1 MLTPKEKALEILRL
15 PKNSN
20 PNLGEVLAVQREL
33 KQELP
38 KETNKK
44 LESTK
49 DEEVQRL
56 ILEEEKR
63 EVNRIESAGVILQ
76 HQPSREVIILSDGAL
91 DEVNSQ
97 ENLLKLLITAISCK
111 DVDFLEKLLSKFKS
125 GEGEEFGN
133 YINTK
138 LSYDSSPLY
147 QACRGGC
154 PDIVKLLL
162 KHKANPKLLSTEQIK
177 LLLCSRKTKEEFINE
192 IYDDFFYST
201 TDSKNTKKEDEIEFK
216 EQLRVILGDIYSDSG
231 TKKDYIKI
239 KELLLQYGADPK
251 EVEKTFNYG
260 ATDLIKGPFLPW
272 GGNNEI
278 KRTVI
283 RYGAV
288 DSNYTLFNI
297 ASAVTCSL
305 LTVRFAMLG
314 ASSSPWFFIGAAAF
328 IIPASMSIYN
338 VLISCAGYILPT
350 EPSPKFTEAKAESGK
365 ATVLEQA

>member
-1 MLTPKEKALEILRL
+1 MLTPKEKALEILGL

-20 PNLGEVLAVQREL
+20 PNLGEILAVQREL

-76 HQPSREVIILSDGAL
+76 WQLSRQVTKLYDKDLNKIDTKEKLS
-91 DEVNSQ
+91 E
-97 ENLLKLLITAISCK
+97 LLKCAISYK
-111 DVDFLEKLLSKFKS
+111 DVNFLEKLLSKFKS
-125 GEGEEFGN
+125 GEGEEFGD

-138 LSYDSSPLY
+138 LSYGSSPLY
-147 QACRGGC
+147 QACRDGR

-162 KHKANPKLLSTEQIK
+162 KHKADPKLLSTEQIK
-177 LLLCSRKTKEEFINE
+177 LALCSRKTKEEFINE

-201 TDSKNTKKEDEIEFK
+201 SDGKITKKDKIEFK
-216 EQLRVILGDIYSDSG
+216 KQLRVILNDRYSDGG

-239 KELLLQYGADPK
+239 KKLLLQYGADPK
-251 EVEKTFNYG
+251 EMEKTFNYG
-260 ATDLIKGPFLPW
+260 ATDLISGPFLPW
-272 GGNNEI
+272 SGNNEI

-288 DSNYTLFNI
+288 DNNYTVFNI
-297 ASAVTCSL
+297 ASAGICSL
-305 LTVRFAMLG
+305 LTVRFAILG
-314 ASSSPWFFIGAAAF
+314 ASSSPWFFIGAAALNNT
-328 IIPASMSIYN
+328 SIN
-338 VLISCAGYILPT
+338 IHI
-350 EPSPKFTEAKAESGK
+350 
-365 ATVLEQA
+365 